1 MEDQQ
6 QQPQFQQPLIVY
18 PSSSSSSSTYAPPS
32 SSGSSGSFGTAFIVL
47 AAILVLAAL
56 ACVFGRLCNRGRKD
70 NKNNNKASKYE
81 KPSSKKNR
89 EIRPVEREPRQRGD
103 DLELGFDVKRPG
115 PMSKPSGR
123 NGGDIEFGFDNKKGG
138 GCLRPNRDDCSAR
151 AVWLLASAAR
161 PLAKVV
167 TSRVGVSRGA
177 DAEPTAPSLMGSKN
191 RRLVVDFDGS
201 ARNCPKKRTSAI
213 RYKSSGLMPNNGL
226 SKPGI

>member
-1 MEDQQ
+1 MASNNARFDAQSAAEKAVSVIGLGYD
-6 QQPQFQQPLIVY
+6 LTSDIRL
-18 PSSSSSSSTYAPPS
+18 SACKSTPD
-32 SSGSSGSFGTAFIVL
+32 GSSLLKIDPTG
-47 AAILVLAAL
+47 
-56 ACVFGRLCNRGRKD
+56 NR
-70 NKNNNKASKYE
+70 
-81 KPSSKKNR
+81 
-89 EIRPVEREPRQRGD
+89 
-103 DLELGFDVKRPG
+103 DL
-115 PMSKPSGR
+115 
-123 NGGDIEFGFDNKKGG
+123 
-138 GCLRPNRDDCSAR
+138 PNRDDCSAR